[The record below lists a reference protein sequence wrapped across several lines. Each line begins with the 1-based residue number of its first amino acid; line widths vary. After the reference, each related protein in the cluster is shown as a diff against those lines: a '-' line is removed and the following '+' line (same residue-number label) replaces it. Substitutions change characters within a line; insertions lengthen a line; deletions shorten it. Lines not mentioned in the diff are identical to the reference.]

1 MIKGSVQYLLFIIG
15 LFMTLTELR
24 YIVALHQTHHF
35 GHAADKCFVTQPTLS
50 LAIKKLE
57 DELGVEL
64 FERKKND
71 VIVTSAGERI
81 IEQAKKVL
89 AEASKLTELAKGV
102 KDPLSGPLK
111 LGVIPTVGPYL
122 LPDLVPILRKK
133 SPEMPLIIEENL
145 TENLATQL
153 RAGEIDA
160 AIIALPFD
168 VLGVKKYP
176 LYEESFRVVV
186 PIGHPWRH
194 KKNVKAKELSEEH
207 LLLLNSGNCF
217 RDQVLEACPGH
228 MGASSEGKAGSSL
241 ETVRNMVASG
251 LGISVL
257 PHSAIS
263 KPYQSRS
270 LKVLDFSSP
279 VPSRRIALAARDT
292 FSRPEALKILL
303 DAVKE
308 INAPWLHSI
317 QK

>member
-1 MIKGSVQYLLFIIG
+1 
-15 LFMTLTELR
+15 MTLTELR
-24 YIVALHQTHHF
+24 YIVALYQTRHF
-35 GHAADKCFVTQPTLS
+35 GHAAEKCFVTQPTLS

-71 VIVTSAGERI
+71 VIITGAGERI
-81 IEQAKKVL
+81 IEQAKRVL
-89 AEASKLTELAKGV
+89 AEASKLSELAKGV
-102 KDPLSGPLK
+102 KDPLTGPLK

-133 SPEMPLIIEENL
+133 SPEMPLDIEENL
-145 TENLATQL
+145 TENLAAQL

-176 LYEESFRVVV
+176 LYEETFRVVV
-186 PIGHPWRH
+186 PAGHPWSHR
-194 KKNVKAKELSEEH
+194 KTIKPKELAEEN

-228 MGASSEGKAGSSL
+228 MGAGTEGKAGSSL

-270 LKVLDFSSP
+270 LKVIDFNSP

-292 FSRPEALKILL
+292 FSRPEAIEALL
-303 DAVKE
+303 NAVKE
-308 INAPWLHSI
+308 IKAPWLHPLL
-317 QK
+317 K